1 MPARTIDELL
11 IDLDRLATMFD
22 DAATN
27 GYPSGSYAAQA
38 IRERR
43 TSLVERI
50 AGDDDMEIAARLLDL
65 VPNAKDLDAIG
76 FNISRHPK
84 IAALLDELDTAA
96 AEISFDYLGDGD
108 E

>member
-11 IDLDRLATMFD
+11 MDLDRLAAMFD
-22 DAATN
+22 EAATN

-50 AGDDDMEIAARLLDL
+50 ADGDDMEIAARLLDM

-76 FNISRHPK
+76 FNIGRHPN
-84 IAALLDELDTAA
+84 IVALLDELDTAA
-96 AEISFDYLGDGD
+96 AEISFEYLGD
-108 E
+108 EEE